1 MAVGSLTG
9 MDALREDGTGAG
21 SPAGMRIGIVL
32 LPQERWADQR
42 ARWQRAEE
50 YGFDHAWTYDH
61 LAWRSLVDEP
71 WFATVPLLA
80 AAAAVTE
87 RIELGTWVASP
98 NFRHPVPFAK
108 DVMGLDDIS
117 GGRFVLGLGAG
128 GEGVDASVLGAPP
141 TRAERTRR
149 FTEFVEVL
157 DQLLTHPVSHHS
169 GEFYVAD
176 AARMIP
182 GTLARPRTP
191 FVVAANGPRAMA
203 VAARHGQGWATFGPT
218 FEPGELD
225 GLSPA
230 QAQERWWAGL
240 AALTDVFDGVLASTH
255 PSGST
260 VGDGAGADAGAPR
273 EPLRRYLS
281 IDGAPVFALESVDV
295 LVEGVERAAALGYT
309 DLVLHWPRDEGVYAG
324 SEAVLEEA
332 ASRLAELRQVPV
344 AAR

>member
-1 MAVGSLTG
+1 
-9 MDALREDGTGAG
+9 MDALREDTGAG
-21 SPAGMRIGIVL
+21 SPEGMRIGIVL

-87 RIELGTWVASP
+87 RIGLGTWVASP

-128 GEGVDASVLGAPP
+128 GEGFDASVLGPPP
-141 TRAERTRR
+141 TRPERTRR
-149 FTEFVEVL
+149 FTEFVELL
-157 DQLLTHPVSHHS
+157 DRLLTQPVTDHA

-225 GLSPA
+225 GATPA
-230 QAQERWWAGL
+230 QAQERWWEGL
-240 AALTDVFDGVLASTH
+240 AALTDVFDGVLAATP

-260 VGDGAGADAGAPR
+260 VGDGAGAGAVQGAPR
-273 EPLRRYLS
+273 QPLRRYLS

-309 DLVLHWPRDEGVYAG
+309 DLVLHWPRAEGVYAG

-332 ASRLAELRQVPV
+332 ASRLPELRRVPV
-344 AAR
+344 VAR